1 MWTRRDDNHGWDTVL
16 NILDCVAMLCIIWV
30 FDGFRTIHKDKDVG
44 SLMVS
49 CSAIAILINVITTL
63 IETGLFSMAKF
74 IGKWNIGNF
83 YPDLEIAYTFA
94 SESFNWLYNIDDC
107 LMVIPYFWCYMLCI
121 KNDVKTQQRRLT
133 LRKSRRHSATTA
145 SCWRLHPSCSSS
157 SAFYSWRTSSWDS
170 FMVGEGWLAEK

>member
-1 MWTRRDDNHGWDTVL
+1 MWTQRDDSHGWDTVF
-16 NILDCVAMLCIIWV
+16 NILDCIGMLCIIWV

-49 CSAIAILINVITTL
+49 CSTIAILINVITTL
-63 IETGLFSMAKF
+63 IETGLFNMAKF
-74 IGKWNIGNF
+74 IGKWNIGEY

-121 KNDVKTQQRRLT
+121 KNDVG
-133 LRKSRRHSATTA
+133 A
-145 SCWRLHPSCSSS
+145 
-157 SAFYSWRTSSWDS
+157 
-170 FMVGEGWLAEK
+170 GEQSDA